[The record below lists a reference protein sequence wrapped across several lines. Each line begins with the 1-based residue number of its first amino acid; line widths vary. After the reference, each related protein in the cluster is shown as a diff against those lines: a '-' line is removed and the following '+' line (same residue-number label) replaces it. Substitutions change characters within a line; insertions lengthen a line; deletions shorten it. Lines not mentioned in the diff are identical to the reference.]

1 MYENEPMISRINR
14 LMQKLEDCTI
24 TIQWIS
30 NELVRIVEEEKKEQ
44 NDWK

>member
-14 LMQKLEDCTI
+14 LMQKLEDYTI